1 MKPYRNTSVGLERCR
16 VWLRIMQRRHEA
28 AAIALLVLVASC
40 TAAAPPPPASP
51 TGGGAASPTASPSPS
66 VTTSGI
72 VTYDSPILG
81 YRISLPPT
89 YRRLSP
95 ALFVAQPEMLGRD
108 TYTLLT
114 EQEEREECL
123 RDLGDIP
130 PPSAAALLFVEA
142 YRNVAGVSAAEWV
155 GTPRTLGANVLSMH
169 RKVEAVTIG
178 GREAVRLVADNP
190 SAELESV
197 AIRADDRIY
206 LITPTMWPSPHRLD
220 DIAATFGTVARQ
232 PFPTATP
239 ITAPGARRQA
249 ATGLAEALAS
259 AFAARDA
266 DAVVRLMPQCHLG
279 VSSAES
285 LPNSGGGGLSRS
297 VAAFIQGLRDRFA
310 SGDLSVTV
318 DPTVQI
324 QNEGGRLGFFVRS
337 DWREPDRTV
346 RIDLVL
352 DESDGGRW
360 HWVAAVHHYQQAD
373 FIKPYCIP
381 YRSPWVTPTR
391 SC

>member
-1 MKPYRNTSVGLERCR
+1 MVQRLHHQHVLLGRLSRDTRYHVVK
-16 VWLRIMQRRHEA
+16 QRRRGA
-28 AAIALLVLVASC
+28 ATIAMLMLFASC
-40 TAAAPPPPASP
+40 TATVQQPSASP
-51 TGGGAASPTASPSPS
+51 TGGIAASPTASPSPS
-66 VTTSGI
+66 ATTSGV
-72 VTYDSPILG
+72 VTYDNPILG
-81 YRISLPPT
+81 YRISLPAT

-95 ALFVAQPEMLGRD
+95 VVFVAQPEILGRD

-130 PPSAAALLFVEA
+130 SPAMTALLFVEA

-155 GTPRTLGANVLSMH
+155 STQPLSVQ
-169 RKVEAVTIG
+169 RKVEPVTIG
-178 GREAVRLVADNP
+178 GREAVRLVADNAT
-190 SAELESV
+190 AEIQLF

-206 LITPTMWPSPHRLD
+206 VITPTMWPSLHQLA

-239 ITAPGARRQA
+239 TTPPGPRRQA

-266 DAVVRLMPQCHLG
+266 DAVARLMPQCHVR
-279 VSSAES
+279 VSPAES

-297 VAAFIQGLRDRFA
+297 VASFTQALRERFA
-310 SGDLSVTV
+310 RGDLTVSV

-324 QNEGGRLGFFVRS
+324 QNEGGHEGFFVRS
-337 DWREPDRTV
+337 DWREPDRTI

-360 HWVAAVHHYQQAD
+360 QWVAAIHHYQPAD
-373 FIKPYCIP
+373 FTKPYCIP
-381 YRSPWVTPTR
+381 YRSPWVTPTGP
-391 SC
+391 C